1 MRRAL
6 FIAGLV
12 VATLL
17 LAALGACISL
27 TRSVRARLAA
37 APSPSFS

>member
-1 MRRAL
+1 MIRRRL

-17 LAALGACISL
+17 LAALGTAISVVRSI
-27 TRSVRARLAA
+27 RSVIDPAIA
-37 APSPSFS
+37 

>member
-1 MRRAL
+1 MIRRRL

-17 LAALGACISL
+17 LAALGASISL
-27 TRSVRARLAA
+27 VRSIRSVIDPVTA
-37 APSPSFS
+37 